1 MSRPTAPFIQDQS
14 AYIKPFGI
22 LYQSSLTP
30 SLTGPP
36 AWEPSSLTVVHRTIA
51 ISPWHKE
58 HSGLRIAVMS
68 DLHVGSPYKGL
79 ASLKQLVSITNA
91 EQPDLVVL
99 LGDYVIRGVLG
110 GRFVAPE
117 AIANELANLRAPLGV
132 VAVLGNHDW
141 WEDGVRVRHALES
154 RGIRVLENEAVLMEY
169 RQQRFWVAGLADLWT
184 RGNGLASTLSQIHD
198 NEPVLLLMHNPD
210 VFPGIPRRVS
220 LSLAGHTHGGQ
231 VNLPIVGRL
240 DVPSKFGSRYA
251 YGLIEESGRKLFV
264 SSGVGTSIVPV
275 RFRVPP
281 EVVILEL
288 SAADR

>member
-1 MSRPTAPFIQDQS
+1 MARRNRRNLWLLLFAIAVGLAALAFYASW
-14 AYIKPFGI
+14 
-22 LYQSSLTP
+22 
-30 SLTGPP
+30 
-36 AWEPSSLTVVHRTIA
+36 WEPSSLTVVHRTIV

-58 HSGLRIAVMS
+58 RTGLRIAVIS
-68 DLHVGSPYKGL
+68 NLHVGSPYKGIP
-79 ASLKQLVSITNA
+79 SLKQIVSITNA

-110 GRFVAPE
+110 GHFVPPAS
-117 AIANELANLRAPLGV
+117 IANELSNLRASV

-141 WEDGVRVRHALES
+141 WDDGIEVRHALES
-154 RGIRVLENEAVLMEY
+154 CGIRVLENEAVSMEY
-169 RQQRFWVAGLADLWT
+169 RQQHFWVGGLSDLWT
-184 RGNGLASTLSQIHD
+184 RGNGIASTLSKIHD

-210 VFPGIPRRVS
+210 VFPGIPQRVS

-240 DVPSKFGSRYA
+240 DVPSKFGQRYA

-264 SSGVGTSIVPV
+264 TSGVGTSIVPV

-281 EVVILEL
+281 EVIILDL
-288 SAADR
+288 MAAE